1 MTMLINY
8 LRNILFWFLDSI
20 KGGYIRKQIKEIKYS
35 VIHPESSNSENLKK
49 KYIDKLLIHA
59 TNSTPYYSSYKNFNS
74 IQDFPVIKK
83 VIIQQ
88 NFDKFQSTEYKDKD
102 NFKVSTSGS
111 TGVPFFL
118 YQDKNKRRRNH
129 SDVIYFLKESGF
141 KIGNRLYE
149 LEVWRGHNEK
159 DRLKAWLQNTI
170 QFDISKLTDKRI
182 ESFIE
187 LLKNDKQSKKT
198 MLGFASS
205 YEMIAQYME
214 RNNIFLDN
222 LGLTSAIAN
231 SEYLN
236 PYTKTTL
243 GKHLNTQILSRYS
256 SEEIGIIAQQTLNS
270 PNSFVINH
278 ASYVVE
284 VLQFDNNES
293 VKPGEFGRIVVTDLF
308 NFAMPIIRYDTG
320 DIAKLGINDEGVIQL
335 DEIEG
340 RKMDVIYDSDGNL
353 ISSFVVYTKFYK
365 YYHLLKQYQFIQQS
379 EKDYEVKLNLQGNTF
394 AFEDDLIAIIKSDFG
409 DDSNVTITYVDEI
422 PPLSSGKRRKVVNN
436 YKKS

>member
-1 MTMLINY
+1 MLINY

-222 LGLTSAIAN
+222 LGLTSAVAN

-409 DDSNVTITYVDEI
+409 EDSNVTITYVDEI

>member
-1 MTMLINY
+1 MLINY

-20 KGGYIRKQIKEIKYS
+20 KGGYIRNMINQIKEAGRQ
-35 VIHPESSNSENLKK
+35 PESSNSENLKK

-74 IQDFPVIKK
+74 IQDFPVINK

-88 NFDKFQSTEYKDKD
+88 NFDKFQSTKYKDKD

-214 RNNIFLDN
+214 RNNIFLDR
-222 LGLTSAIAN
+222 I
-231 SEYLN
+231 
-236 PYTKTTL
+236 P
-243 GKHLNTQILSRYS
+243 
-256 SEEIGIIAQQTLNS
+256 
-270 PNSFVINH
+270 FV
-278 ASYVVE
+278 E
-284 VLQFDNNES
+284 
-293 VKPGEFGRIVVTDLF
+293 IVVF
-308 NFAMPIIRYDTG
+308 
-320 DIAKLGINDEGVIQL
+320 
-335 DEIEG
+335 
-340 RKMDVIYDSDGNL
+340 
-353 ISSFVVYTKFYK
+353 
-365 YYHLLKQYQFIQQS
+365 
-379 EKDYEVKLNLQGNTF
+379 
-394 AFEDDLIAIIKSDFG
+394 
-409 DDSNVTITYVDEI
+409 
-422 PPLSSGKRRKVVNN
+422 
-436 YKKS
+436 

>member
-1 MTMLINY
+1 MLINY

-74 IQDFPVIKK
+74 IQDFPVINK

-159 DRLKAWLQNTI
+159 DRLKACLQNTI

-214 RNNIFLDN
+214 RNNIFLNN
-222 LGLTSAIAN
+222 LGLTSAVAN

-379 EKDYEVKLNLQGNTF
+379 EKDYEVKLNVQGNTF

-409 DDSNVTITYVDEI
+409 EDSNVTITYVDEI

>member
-1 MTMLINY
+1 MLINY

-74 IQDFPVIKK
+74 IQDFPVINK

-214 RNNIFLDN
+214 RNNIFLNN
-222 LGLTSAIAN
+222 LGLTSAVAN

-379 EKDYEVKLNLQGNTF
+379 EKDYEVKLNVQGNTF

-409 DDSNVTITYVDEI
+409 EDSNVTITYVDEI

>member
-1 MTMLINY
+1 MLINY

-159 DRLKAWLQNTI
+159 NRLKAWLQNTI

-222 LGLTSAIAN
+222 LGLTSAVAN

-409 DDSNVTITYVDEI
+409 EDSNVTITYVDEI

>member
-1 MTMLINY
+1 MLINY

-222 LGLTSAIAN
+222 LGLTSAVAN

-320 DIAKLGINDEGVIQL
+320 DIAKLGINDDGVIQL

-409 DDSNVTITYVDEI
+409 EDSNVTITYVDEI

>member
-1 MTMLINY
+1 MLFNY

-159 DRLKAWLQNTI
+159 NRLKAWLQNTI

-222 LGLTSAIAN
+222 LGLTSAVAN

-320 DIAKLGINDEGVIQL
+320 DIAKLGINDDGVIQL

-409 DDSNVTITYVDEI
+409 EDSNVTITYVDEI